1 MEPPEGWDPYGR
13 PARRTQWLVSALAY
27 HYGLDRGVENEIVV
41 LATGLDQ
48 YLQEIFHHLD
58 CAGAGRIPGEDFRT
72 LCQVLG
78 LEEAAEAAADP
89 EECAGLWEGLAAE
102 LTFRQFHARL
112 CGYFSTKAGSAPR
125 RAVPRLPLGRESE
138 HIETQIRLRSP
149 RRRRRLRDPAAPGR
163 PGGGEAERRPAGPC
177 SRECYEEIV
186 ALEQAEDR
194 IAKLEEENG
203 SLRELVEDLRA
214 ALQSSDARCL
224 ALQVGLRKS
233 RNNHKEEG
241 TCFIG
246 SKRPLTQ
253 NHSQTQCLQS
263 VLKEVELIRS
273 SRDGQIEE
281 AIKFNQELER
291 ELKSSQEAL
300 VSLEDCN
307 RNLKREQAE
316 MRKKVEEARHAVLTS
331 LGKVKE
337 LEVKANE
344 VPHLQIYI
352 QQLESELQHYRS
364 ETVRF
369 QLPSGSSPGQKDG
382 AALPDGRYCL
392 SAVQQDRRSPTGG
405 TGISENEDQLFRSV
419 EGQAASDEEEEK
431 WAGDQ
436 PSQVDHRKTTL
447 AKLPCCG
454 SGCDEKMRKKL
465 MSYLD
470 TTNTDGYETAPAE
483 LTERI
488 TQLTE
493 QLEFKGH
500 EVKKTE
506 ANMEE
511 MKGPLLGEL
520 QQKAEET
527 ELLKMELQMLETER
541 VRLSLVE
548 EKLMDVLQLLQQL
561 RDLNIS
567 KRALGKILLSTLE
580 SCRDP
585 QPGKAHL
592 FEVLD
597 TLYHELTTCELLES
611 QPLEKAQSRQALSNP
626 LVISC

>member
-1 MEPPEGWDPYGR
+1 M
-13 PARRTQWLVSALAY
+13 
-27 HYGLDRGVENEIVV
+27 
-41 LATGLDQ
+41 AT
-48 YLQEIFHHLD
+48 
-58 CAGAGRIPGEDFRT
+58 
-72 LCQVLG
+72 
-78 LEEAAEAAADP
+78 AAAW
-89 EECAGLWEGLAAE
+89 GTTEGSQLARGHQTCRGARTRDWLIPKPPQLLRCQELPHLCHLQRLPRGTPRAAAQALPRLSLTSPSPCPCLAAPQSPPGTGQSAQRLVAATAASWPPSRCCPE
-102 LTFRQFHARL
+102 LL
-112 CGYFSTKAGSAPR
+112 
-125 RAVPRLPLGRESE
+125 
-138 HIETQIRLRSP
+138 
-149 RRRRRLRDPAAPGR
+149 
-163 PGGGEAERRPAGPC
+163 PAGF
-177 SRECYEEIV
+177 SH
-186 ALEQAEDR
+186 Q
-194 IAKLEEENG
+194 G
-203 SLRELVEDLRA
+203 SGLYRA
-214 ALQSSDARCL
+214 ALKQNKPQSTEMFQKL
-224 ALQVGLRKS
+224 VGLRKS

-300 VSLEDCN
+300 VNLEDCN

-369 QLPSGSSPGQKDG
+369 QLPSGSSPGQKEG

-405 TGISENEDQLFRSV
+405 AGISENEDQLFRSV

-436 PSQVDHRKTTL
+436 PTQVDHRTTTL

-465 MSYLD
+465 MSCLD
-470 TTNTDGYETAPAE
+470 TTNTDGYEAAPAE

-506 ANMEE
+506 TNMEE